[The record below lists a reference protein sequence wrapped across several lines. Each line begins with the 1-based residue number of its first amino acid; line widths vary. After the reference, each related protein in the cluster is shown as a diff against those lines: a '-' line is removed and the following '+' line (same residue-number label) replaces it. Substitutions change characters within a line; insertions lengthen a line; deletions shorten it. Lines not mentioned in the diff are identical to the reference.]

1 MHTEIDITRWVIAT
15 GILAILL
22 IAFSNGLKMYIHKT
36 PNLKKANLKKRR
48 FKVLETQYL
57 DTKNKVCLI
66 QLDKT
71 EMVLGVS
78 PSGIS
83 VIGSQEAEE
92 TIIAPTEMNNCLN
105 DRMEGIGFLKN
116 FFKGNC
122 DVHTVKQEPEE
133 SATQKSKSK
142 KKAPKK

>member
-1 MHTEIDITRWVIAT
+1 MQTEIDITRWVIAT

-22 IAFSNGLKMYIHKT
+22 IVFANGLKMYIHKT
-36 PNLKKANLKKRR
+36 PNLKKAHSRKKR

-66 QLDKT
+66 QFDKT

-83 VIGSQEAEE
+83 IIGSQEAEE
-92 TIIAPTEMNNCLN
+92 TVIKPTELENCTE
-105 DRMEGIGFLKN
+105 DHMEGIGFLKK
-116 FFKGNC
+116 FFKGTC
-122 DVHTVKQEPEE
+122 DVSTAAEKNKQPKR
-133 SATQKSKSK
+133 TQVKSK
-142 KKAPKK
+142 KASQK

>member
-1 MHTEIDITRWVIAT
+1 MQTEIDITRWVIAT

-22 IAFSNGLKMYIHKT
+22 IVFANGLKMYIHKT
-36 PNLKKANLKKRR
+36 PSLKKAHSKKRR

-66 QLDKT
+66 QFDKT
-71 EMVLGVS
+71 EMVLGIS

-83 VIGSQEAEE
+83 IIGSQEAEE
-92 TIIAPTEMNNCLN
+92 TVIKPTELENCTE
-105 DRMEGIGFLKN
+105 DHMEGIGFLKK

-122 DVHTVKQEPEE
+122 DINTVPEKMKQPKR
-133 SATQKSKSK
+133 TQVKS